1 MKKSKFNLKNSSTKQ
16 LRNTMFNLNNSKQQR
31 VDAKNEFIRR
41 SSENKIQEV

>member
-41 SSENKIQEV
+41 TNENKIQEI